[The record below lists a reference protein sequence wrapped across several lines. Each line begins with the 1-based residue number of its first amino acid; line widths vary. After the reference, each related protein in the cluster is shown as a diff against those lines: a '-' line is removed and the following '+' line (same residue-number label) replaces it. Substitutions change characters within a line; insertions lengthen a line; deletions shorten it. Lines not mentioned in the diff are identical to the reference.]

1 MKEVVYVLTV
11 SDDDIHDVYVS
22 KNKSKLIEIIEND
35 IKDHNH
41 FDTDSYI
48 SEEELEEQIKSM
60 KEVMGGCGWWNWKS
74 AEQVEYY
81 IDETEMI

>member
-11 SDDDIHDVYVS
+11 EDDDIHDVYVS
-22 KNKSKLIEIIEND
+22 TNKSKLIEIIEND

-48 SEEELEEQIKSM
+48 SDEELEEQLSSM
-60 KEVMGGCGWWNWKS
+60 REVIEEYGWWKS
-74 AEQVEYY
+74 TELVEYY
-81 IDETEMI
+81 INETEMF